1 MTGGI
6 SSPHF
11 QSRVLKKVEF
21 RTEPGTGKNA
31 CATENLHIG
40 LFPNFHGPGVELNF
54 DSERLQFATKF
65 HSLLVGRDYGLTGS
79 SFPGEDEDGCRYVFA
94 VWRTLQLGLIGQEF
108 LLGLLGTEEDLAFQ
122 KLQVFSSEGR
132 QI

>member
-1 MTGGI
+1 MESTGLQK
-6 SSPHF
+6 S
-11 QSRVLKKVEF
+11 E
-21 RTEPGTGKNA
+21 NA

-65 HSLLVGRDYGLTGS
+65 HSLLVGRDYGLAGGR
-79 SFPGEDEDGCRYVFA
+79 FPREDKDGCRYVFA

>member
-21 RTEPGTGKNA
+21 RTEPGTGRNA

-40 LFPNFHGPGVELNF
+40 LFPNFHGSRVKLDFEG
-54 DSERLQFATKF
+54 ERLQFANKF
-65 HSLLVGRDYGLTGS
+65 HRLFISRDYALAGG
-79 SFPGEDEDGCRYVFA
+79 SFPGEDENGCGYLLA
-94 VWRTLQLGLIGQEF
+94 VWRAFQLDLIGQEF
-108 LLGLLGTEEDLAFQ
+108 LLGLLGTEKDLAF
-122 KLQVFSSEGR
+122 
-132 QI
+132 